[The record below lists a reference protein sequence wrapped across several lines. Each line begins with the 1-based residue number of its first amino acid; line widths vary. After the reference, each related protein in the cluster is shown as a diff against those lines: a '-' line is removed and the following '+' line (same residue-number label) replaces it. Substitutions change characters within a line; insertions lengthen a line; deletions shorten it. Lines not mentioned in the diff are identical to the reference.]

1 MTDTR
6 WLSNL
11 GDAGLLVPLALAC
24 ALWLRAID
32 RQLALRWL
40 LSLSIGM
47 ALVGA
52 SKILYAGCGVEI
64 SSVQFRV
71 ISGHTMLAAAVWT
84 VAFALLAGCANA
96 RWHRAGATLGLL
108 LGAAI
113 GLSRIAEDAHT
124 PIEVLAGWLLGGG
137 VAMLFLNRF
146 TREPR
151 RMPQAILAGLG
162 LLAVSSIA
170 YGHHAPFQRMIVHY
184 SPWLGR
190 GFGL

>member
-1 MTDTR
+1 MR
-6 WLSNL
+6 GCSCPSRSPARC
-11 GDAGLLVPLALAC
+11 GC
-24 ALWLRAID
+24 AID
-32 RQLALRWL
+32 RHLALRWL

-52 SKILYAGCGVEI
+52 SKILYAGCGIEI
-64 SSVQFRV
+64 SSVRFRV

-84 VAFALLAGCANA
+84 VAFALLALSANA
-96 RWHRAGATLGLL
+96 RWHRAGR
-108 LGAAI
+108 GARPHAR
-113 GLSRIAEDAHT
+113 GAGRPDAESAEDAHT
-124 PIEVLAGWLLGGG
+124 PIEVLAGWPLGGG
-137 VAMLFLNRF
+137 VAVLFLNRF

-184 SPWLGR
+184 SPWLCR